1 MRLQHHWREFDA
13 TSSRTL
19 VILIVLDALK
29 NHNFVGVVQAE
40 LEKGQWLGIVGS
52 GGGVDRLGLQFAK
65 AIGLKVVGVDA
76 RQDGLALTR
85 QLRPSAWSMQ
95 EERRETS

>member
-1 MRLQHHWREFDA
+1 MRRTVIDRRIKFHLRLQHHWREFDA

-40 LEKGQWLGIVGS
+40 LEKGQWQGIVGS

-65 AIGLKVVGVDA
+65 AIGLKVVV
-76 RQDGLALTR
+76 
-85 QLRPSAWSMQ
+85 SMLCMKVLH
-95 EERRETS
+95 